1 MKLHLDL
8 DMATFSNQLSMLPTF
23 IANKSVLL
31 TTKVIENAIPLL
43 LSKDAMKKGKTY
55 IDFSQDE
62 IIILMK
68 KHLQSLAHQ
77 DIIVLQL
84 KRNIALKLH
93 HQFSHPNAQ
102 KHILLLKD
110 ANVDDNELITII
122 NDVSDNWNML

>member
-8 DMATFSNQLSMLPTF
+8 DMANFSNQLSMLPTF
-23 IANKSVLL
+23 IANKNVLL
-31 TTKVIENAIPLL
+31 TTKVLENAIPLL

-55 IDFSQDE
+55 IDFAQDE

-68 KHLQSLAHQ
+68 KHLQSLAHL

-84 KRNIALKLH
+84 KRNIILKLH